1 MRESFYVHLK
11 LDDGGT
17 ALVGQCIR
25 DRDRARGYF
34 RYAPSY
40 LARVDAF
47 PLDPLHL
54 PLDEQVKSFLFDREN
69 PGIPGVLLDAGPDD
83 WGKKLLVWSRKPPPA
98 TLVDFLLA
106 GSGSGIGA
114 LRFSSHKTPPPPDA
128 PFRPFSSLEDM
139 MRAAR
144 AIEEDLPP
152 EKIGVE
158 PGDLFFLRGSS
169 VGGAR
174 PKTLVFDDGC
184 EWIAKFP
191 HQHDR
196 FDNPLVEHLTMRM
209 AEKAGIQV
217 ADTKIVAT
225 ALGRVLMVKRFDWD
239 QGRQAH
245 FISLH
250 SLINVFSL
258 KDRREEDFAY
268 DNIARLANRISRG
281 NCSEEVFRR
290 MLFNIAV
297 GNTDDHMHNH
307 ALLKKSGERHYQ
319 ISPAYDLVPNTNMI
333 GSHSISV
340 GPMGMTPT
348 RDNIE
353 AAAKMMQIQLP
364 RAREIVREVAQATA
378 EWREFLSQ
386 SGVAEHHVRQVERCF
401 EFGQKI
407 LRGCAGE

>member
-11 LDDGGT
+11 LDNGGT

-25 DRDRARGYF
+25 DSDRARGYF

-40 LARVDAF
+40 LQRDDAF
-47 PLDPLHL
+47 PLDPIHL
-54 PLDEQVKSFLFDREN
+54 PLDNQIKQFLFDREN

-83 WGKKLLVWSRKPPPA
+83 WGKKLLVWSRKPPPS

-106 GSGSGIGA
+106 GSGGGIGA
-114 LRFSSHKTPPPPDA
+114 LRFSLHKTPPPPDA
-128 PFRPFSSLEDM
+128 PFRPFSNLEDM

-152 EKIGVE
+152 EQVGVE
-158 PGDLFFLRGSS
+158 SGDLFFLRGSS

-174 PKTLVFDDGC
+174 PKTLVFDDER

-191 HQHDR
+191 HQQDR

-209 AEKAGIQV
+209 AEKAGITV

-225 ALGRVLMVKRFDWD
+225 ALGNVLMVKRFDWD
-239 QGRQAH
+239 GGKQSH

-258 KDRREEDFAY
+258 KDRREDDFAY
-268 DNIARLANRISRG
+268 ENIVRLANRVSRE
-281 NCSEEVFRR
+281 NCGGEIFRR
-290 MLFNIAV
+290 MLFNVAV

-307 ALLKKSGERHYQ
+307 AMLKKSGERHYEL
-319 ISPAYDLVPNTNMI
+319 SPAYDLVPNTNMI
-333 GSHSISV
+333 GSHSICV
-340 GPMGMTPT
+340 GPMGMTPS
-348 RDNIE
+348 RDNLF
-353 AAAKMMQIQLP
+353 AAAKMMQLTQTH
-364 RAREIVREVAQATA
+364 AQEIANDVAAATA
-378 EWREFLSQ
+378 DWRSILLEG
-386 SGVAEHHVRQVERCF
+386 GVAEHHMRQVERCF
-401 EFGQKI
+401 EFGQKV
-407 LRGCAGE
+407 LTAFRR